1 MAGAEFQILLILTAL
16 MPDARRELQNIIRLA
31 THTALDGIVYT
42 MLRDESARAEPGKLM
57 GAHPDPR
64 KLQLRDQRF

>member
-1 MAGAEFQILLILTAL
+1 MAGAEFQIFLILTAL

-42 MLRDESARAEPGKLM
+42 MWMDESASVEPGTLLGV
-57 GAHPDPR
+57 GAGSARVSVDSA
-64 KLQLRDQRF
+64 F